1 MPEPRGPARERALA
15 DARAILDRILAE
27 PAPADL
33 WDLQR
38 ALLII
43 GGEAASRARGV
54 SRAFHACLRS
64 LESKAASR
72 TASRWGAAL
81 GTAAVGTVSL
91 PEMLGRQEG
100 VLKRLLESG
109 VPAMLEI
116 GSAVRSAQAWEI
128 EARLIYDEIAWFLFD
143 ELWDLSATT
152 RPDLSPTE
160 RRDQIDLV
168 LDPLL
173 DPAVPDTDRAS
184 LVVNVFSTVLAARML
199 PLFEGWPQD
208 R

>member
-1 MPEPRGPARERALA
+1 
-15 DARAILDRILAE
+15 
-27 PAPADL
+27 
-33 WDLQR
+33 
-38 ALLII
+38 
-43 GGEAASRARGV
+43 
-54 SRAFHACLRS
+54 
-64 LESKAASR
+64 
-72 TASRWGAAL
+72 
-81 GTAAVGTVSL
+81 
-91 PEMLGRQEG
+91 MLGRQEG
-100 VLKRLLESG
+100 ALKRLLESG

-128 EARLIYDEIAWFLFD
+128 EARLIYDEIAWFLYD

-184 LVVNVFSTVLAARML
+184 LVVNVFSTVLAARLL